1 MAVSIVSSDRFHAAI
16 VVAILAYPGVA
27 AAQAD
32 AGPSPFGQ
40 SLTVDALVAA
50 VLSESPR
57 LAAVDALAEAAAYRV
72 EIAGAF
78 DDPTLSLAT
87 APRSSDSNIDVS
99 QRLPWPGTLRA
110 RASAAESELLA
121 TRGRV
126 DVERLMLTLAA
137 KSAYAEW
144 YFIER
149 AIDVHA
155 ETEVLLDQII
165 ATAETRYAAGSASR
179 QDVLQAEVERADLEA
194 HGLGLMRRR
203 TATLAHINA
212 LMSRPPDA
220 ALPPAGPIPVGQPL
234 LDAPALERRALD
246 GHPELGQLDAE
257 IAGAENR
264 AELAELAFRPDFQVR
279 AGYNALWDE
288 SDKRPVIGV
297 SINLPLARS
306 KRRAELSRAEA
317 ETRRAQ
323 SLFADRRAVLLGELT
338 RARAEV
344 EEAAAMVDLHE
355 RELLPLAAEYLA
367 AALADYESGSGAF
380 LNVISAEDRLLSIRL
395 AGERAR
401 ADYLRSLADLE
412 RWAGGPVGASSAR

>member
-1 MAVSIVSSDRFHAAI
+1 MRRFKLGAAI

-27 AAQAD
+27 AAQTD
-32 AGPSPFGQ
+32 AGRSPFGQ

-50 VLSESPR
+50 VISESPR
-57 LAAVDALAEAAAYRV
+57 LAAIDALAEAAAYRV
-72 EIAGAF
+72 EVAGAF

-110 RASAAESELLA
+110 RESAAESDVLA
-121 TRGRV
+121 TRRRV

-149 AIDVHA
+149 AIAVHA

-179 QDVLQAEVERADLEA
+179 QDVLQAEVERANLEA

-234 LDAPALERRALD
+234 LDAAALERRALD
-246 GHPELGQLDAE
+246 GHPELRQLDAE

-279 AGYNALWDE
+279 AGYNTLWDE

-297 SINLPLARS
+297 SINVPLARS
-306 KRRAELSRAEA
+306 KRRAEQSRAEA

-323 SLFADRRAVLLGELT
+323 SLLADRRAVLLGELA

-344 EEAAAMVDLHE
+344 EEAAAIVDLHE
-355 RELLPLAAEYLA
+355 RELLPLADEYLA
-367 AALADYESGSGAF
+367 VALADYESGSGAF
-380 LNVISAEDRLLSIRL
+380 LNVMTAEDRLLSIRL

-412 RWAGGPVGASSAR
+412 RWAGGPVDALSAR